1 MADVEPRN
9 AAIDLTTLRGLLGG
23 GGQDRAYVDAIT
35 RMEWARTSDEERR
48 AELRELHDAIRAAAH
63 EKHAAL
69 RTRIASGI
77 LRGRS
82 LREHFDEMARLERDH
97 YVEEVLGIAYPPL
110 DEPELERELVPYSP
124 SGYDEIVHAL
134 DMVELAAGDR
144 FFDIG
149 SGTGKAVMLAALLCG
164 ARSSGIECNVSL
176 IELARRASAD
186 LGIEDAKF
194 VHGDARDTAFDH
206 ADVFF
211 MYLPFTGRALATV
224 MAHLLERARLEG
236 PQQRRRF
243 LCAGAVD
250 LARYGDL
257 VLVGSPASWLH
268 VYGWRSDVEQP
279 LLKV

>member
-1 MADVEPRN
+1 MTDVDTEN
-9 AAIDLTTLRGLLGG
+9 ASIDLATLRGLLGG
-23 GGQDRAYVDAIT
+23 DGRDRAYVDAIT

-48 AELRELHDAIRAAAH
+48 SELRDLHDAVRVAAN
-63 EKHAAL
+63 ERHAGV
-69 RTRIASGI
+69 RSRIASGA
-77 LRGRS
+77 LRGRA
-82 LREHFDEMARLERDH
+82 LREHFDEIAMLERDH

-110 DEPELERELVPYSP
+110 DEPALERELVSYSP

-134 DMVELAAGDR
+134 DMVRLEPGDR

-149 SGTGKAVMLAALLCG
+149 SGTGKAVMLAALLCDAQG
-164 ARSSGIECNVSL
+164 SGIDCNGALIDLARS
-176 IELARRASAD
+176 ASAA
-186 LGIEDAKF
+186 LGIESASF
-194 VHGDARDTAFDH
+194 VHGDARETPFDD

-224 MAHLLERARLEG
+224 MARLLERARLDT
-236 PQQRRRF
+236 PRTRRRF

-250 LARYGDL
+250 LGRYGDL

-268 VYGWRSDVEQP
+268 VYGWRSEVEQP